1 MFLIFQNQDINLSQI
16 IAPHFYGPAWHINNH
31 DYTHYWFDG
40 GRGSTKSSF
49 ISLEIIILLVQN
61 PDVNAL
67 ILRKIGQTLRD
78 SVFAQILWAIDT
90 LSLSEYFKH
99 TTSPMEITYLP
110 TGQKIFFRGADNPQ
124 KIKSLKPQKGYIG
137 ITWYEELDQFNGME
151 EIRNINQ
158 STMRGGNLFW
168 IFYSYNP
175 PKSRDSWVNVEK
187 VENPPNRLTHHSTYL
202 DVPREWLGDAFIF
215 EAETLKAR
223 KPEAY
228 EHEYMGVATGTGGAV
243 FDNLQERKITA
254 EEIENFDRLYY
265 GVDFGFAIDPFV
277 WLKMHYNKS
286 HQTLYLLDE
295 IYQPKLS
302 NRRSADMMRERGTGR
317 ILADCA
323 EPKSIAEITSL
334 GIRID
339 PAKKGPDSVEYGI
352 KWLQSLDAIV
362 IDKSRTPNAYKEFS
376 LYEYE
381 QNKDGEFISAFPD
394 KNNHAI
400 DACRY
405 GLSEVMKYNA
415 GWGFGKTKI

>member
-1 MFLIFQNQDINLSQI
+1 MISQRIINLSEI
-16 IAPHFYGPAWHINNH
+16 IAPHFYGPAWDIQKHKH
-31 DYTHYWFDG
+31 THYWLDG

-49 ISLEIIILLVQN
+49 ISLEVILLLIQN
-61 PDVNAL
+61 PSVNAL
-67 ILRKIGQTLRD
+67 VLRKVGETLRD
-78 SVFAQILWAIDT
+78 SVFAQILWAIDS

-110 TGQKIFFRGADNPQ
+110 TGQKIFFRGADNPK

-137 ITWYEELDQFNGME
+137 ITWYEELDQFFGME

-158 STMRGGNLFW
+158 STMRGGSLFW

-187 VENPPNRLTHHSTYL
+187 MENPPNRLTHHSTYL

-223 KPEAY
+223 KPEVY
-228 EHEYMGVATGTGGAV
+228 EHEYMGVAIGTGGAV
-243 FDNLQERKITA
+243 FDNIQEREISA
-254 EEIENFDRLYY
+254 EEIETFDRLHF

-277 WLKMHYNKS
+277 WIKMHYSKN
-286 HQTLYLLDE
+286 HQSLYLLDE

-302 NRRSADMMRERGTGR
+302 NRRAADMMRERGTGR

-323 EPKSIAEITSL
+323 EPKSIAEIASL

-352 KWLQSLDAIV
+352 KWLQSLDAII

-405 GLSEVMKYNA
+405 GLSELMRYNS

>member
-1 MFLIFQNQDINLSQI
+1 MISQKI
-16 IAPHFYGPAWHINNH
+16 VNFSQVIAPHFYGPAWDIQKHK
-31 DYTHYWFDG
+31 YTHYWFDG

-67 ILRKIGQTLRD
+67 ILRKVGETLRD
-78 SVFAQILWAIDT
+78 SVLAQILWAIDT

-124 KIKSLKPQKGYIG
+124 KIKSLKPQKGYVG
-137 ITWYEELDQFNGME
+137 IVWYEELDQFNGME

-175 PKSRDSWVNVEK
+175 PKSRDNWVNVERI
-187 VENPPNRLTHHSTYL
+187 ENQPNRLFHHSTYL

-215 EAETLKAR
+215 EAETLKAK

-243 FDNLQERKITA
+243 FDNLLEREITDT
-254 EEIENFDRLYY
+254 EIESFDRLYY
-265 GVDFGFAIDPFV
+265 GVDFGFAIDPFA
-277 WLKMHYNKS
+277 WIKMHYDSNRRV
-286 HQTLYLLDE
+286 LYLLDE
-295 IYQPKLS
+295 IYQPRLS
-302 NRRSADMMRERGTGR
+302 NTRAADMMKERGTGR
-317 ILADCA
+317 VLADCA
-323 EPKSIAEITSL
+323 EPKSIAEIDSF

-352 KWLQSLDAIV
+352 KWLQDRFEIV

-376 LYEYE
+376 LYEYA

-400 DACRY
+400 DAVRY
-405 GLSEVMKYNA
+405 GLSEVMHNNS
-415 GWGFGKTKI
+415 GWGFGTTKF

>member
-1 MFLIFQNQDINLSQI
+1 M
-16 IAPHFYGPAWHINNH
+16 IAPHFYGPAWDIQKHKH
-31 DYTHYWFDG
+31 THYWLDG

-49 ISLEIIILLVQN
+49 ISLEVILLLIQN
-61 PDVNAL
+61 PSVNAL
-67 ILRKIGQTLRD
+67 VLRKVGETLRD
-78 SVFAQILWAIDT
+78 SVFAQILWAIDS

-110 TGQKIFFRGADNPQ
+110 TGQKIFFRGADNPK

-137 ITWYEELDQFNGME
+137 ITWYEELDQFFGME

-158 STMRGGNLFW
+158 STMRGGSLFW

-187 VENPPNRLTHHSTYL
+187 MENPPNRLTHHSTYL

-223 KPEAY
+223 KPEVY
-228 EHEYMGVATGTGGAV
+228 EHEYMGVAIGTGGAV
-243 FDNLQERKITA
+243 FDNIQEREISA
-254 EEIENFDRLYY
+254 EEIETFDRLHF

-277 WLKMHYNKS
+277 WIKMHYSKN
-286 HQTLYLLDE
+286 HQSLYLLDE

-302 NRRSADMMRERGTGR
+302 NRRAADMMRERGTGR

-323 EPKSIAEITSL
+323 EPKSIAEIASL

-352 KWLQSLDAIV
+352 KWLQSLDAII

-405 GLSEVMKYNA
+405 GLSELMRYNS

>member
-1 MFLIFQNQDINLSQI
+1 MISQRQINLSEI
-16 IAPHFYGPAWHINNH
+16 IAPHFYGPAWDIQKHKH
-31 DYTHYWFDG
+31 THYWLDG

-49 ISLEIIILLVQN
+49 ISLEVILLLIQN
-61 PDVNAL
+61 PSVNAL
-67 ILRKIGQTLRD
+67 VLRKVGETLRD

-110 TGQKIFFRGADNPQ
+110 TGQKIFFRGADNPK

-137 ITWYEELDQFNGME
+137 ITWYEELDQFFGME

-158 STMRGGNLFW
+158 STMRGGSLFW

-187 VENPPNRLTHHSTYL
+187 IENPPNRLTHHSTYL

-223 KPEAY
+223 KPEIY
-228 EHEYMGVATGTGGAV
+228 EHEYMGVAIGTGGAV
-243 FDNLQERKITA
+243 FDNIQERELTA
-254 EEIENFDRLYY
+254 AEIETFDRLHY

-277 WLKMHYNKS
+277 WIKMHYNKN
-286 HQTLYLLDE
+286 HQSLYILDE

-302 NRRSADMMRERGTGR
+302 NRRAADMMRERGTGR

-323 EPKSIAEITSL
+323 EPKSIAEIASL

-352 KWLQSLDAIV
+352 KWLQSLDAII

-405 GLSEVMKYNA
+405 GLSEVMRYNS